1 MPQHTER
8 TLPDHT
14 RRQPLTG
21 LIKMLS
27 VGAMCLS
34 SLGMS
39 WHPRADTKPS
49 PYQSED
55 YRLEVTTMVQG
66 LDHPW
71 SVAFLP
77 GARADAINALITERS
92 GTLRRIRDGVL
103 ESAPVDGV
111 PAVAVINQGGLLDIA
126 LAPDFDA
133 RGELFLTL
141 SEPEDGKARTA
152 LYRARYDGRRLVDV
166 ERLAGVEPASD
177 GGRHFGSR
185 IVFDESDAV
194 IFSAGER
201 GQRARAQ
208 DPFDRAGSILRITR
222 TGETPADNPFRDGQA
237 GDPLVLSWGHRN
249 PQGLVRHPVT
259 GELWEHEHAPRGGDE
274 VNVIRAGANYGWPV
288 IGYGREYT
296 SPEPV
301 GEGTERD
308 DITPPRHV
316 WIPSIAPSGMTF
328 YTGEHF
334 PAWQGDLFVG
344 SLKFGMVVRLEINAY
359 GDILHEERLL
369 EAVLPR
375 IRDVRDGPDGYLY
388 LLTDEKNGKLL
399 RVGPAAEE

>member
-1 MPQHTER
+1 M
-8 TLPDHT
+8 
-14 RRQPLTG
+14 
-21 LIKMLS
+21 
-27 VGAMCLS
+27 GAICLS
-34 SLGMS
+34 SVGMS
-39 WHPRADTKPS
+39 WHPRADTAPS

-55 YRLEVTTMVQG
+55 YTLEVETVVQG
-66 LDHPW
+66 LEHPW
-71 SVAFLP
+71 GIAFLP
-77 GARADAINALITERS
+77 ESRANAINALITERS
-92 GTLRRIRDGVL
+92 GRVRRIRDGVL
-103 ESAPVDGV
+103 ESTPVEGV

-126 LAPDFDA
+126 LAPDFKTS
-133 RGELFLTL
+133 GELFLSL
-141 SEPEDGKARTA
+141 SEPEDGDARTA
-152 LYRARYDGRRLVDV
+152 LYRARYDGRSLTDV
-166 ERLAGVEPASD
+166 KRVAGVERASG

-185 IVFDESDAV
+185 IVFDEQDSV

-201 GQRARAQ
+201 GERDRAQ
-208 DPFDRAGSILRITR
+208 DPFDRAGSLLRITR
-222 TGETPADNPFRDGQA
+222 TGEIPADNPFRDGAQA
-237 GDPLVLSWGHRN
+237 DPMVLSWGHRN

-296 SPEPV
+296 TPEPV

-308 DITPPRHV
+308 DIESPRHV
-316 WIPSIAPSGMTF
+316 WIPSIAPSGMAF
-328 YTGEHF
+328 YTGERF

-344 SLKFGMVVRLEINAY
+344 SLKYGMVVRLEVNEY

-388 LLTDEKNGKLL
+388 LLTDEENGKLL
-399 RVGPAAEE
+399 RVGPATEE